1 MTCVYVYEPGREG
14 CGSSPVT
21 RAMSRKIIRFLP
33 PQPPSLDQLPLI
45 NAGPQ
50 AARWLDHYWRKLGLP
65 VDQAQYLAVTDDRR
79 EFARWTGRRLNTMAL
94 GCYCYLPLYA
104 DDESAAGQPDFS
116 LAANL
121 TGPATAPM
129 RTQPPLP
136 GFSDVVDS
144 LCIDDMGLGDQEC
157 RLDVNP
163 SQAPQGD
170 FRHLI
175 FIEPE
180 LLPEGIEVTI
190 AHELIHLADRVSG
203 RPRKHRCHGHDS
215 ISVDEAAITERDPEW
230 LRELLAEE
238 TRRREDAIRQAR
250 PYKYLYVCPNCHKE
264 YPRVRKYSR
273 AVSCGHCDQRFNAA
287 FLLQLNVIGASEG
300 ASGGHD
306 RAGDEVAQP

>member
-1 MTCVYVYEPGREG
+1 
-14 CGSSPVT
+14 
-21 RAMSRKIIRFLP
+21 MSRKIIRFLP

-45 NAGPQ
+45 NAGSQ
-50 AARWLDHYWRKLGLP
+50 AAQWLDHYWRKLGLP
-65 VDQAQYLAVTDDRR
+65 DDQANHFALTDDRR

-94 GCYCYLPLYA
+94 GCYCYLPLYHD
-104 DDESAAGQPDFS
+104 DDESAAQS
-116 LAANL
+116 VVALTANL
-121 TGPATAPM
+121 TGPASAPA
-129 RTQPPLP
+129 RSQLTLP
-136 GFSDVVDS
+136 GFSEMGDDAALGEVCES
-144 LCIDDMGLGDQEC
+144 LFEADELHE
-157 RLDVNP
+157 
-163 SQAPQGD
+163 PQGD

-215 ISVDEAAITERDPEW
+215 ISVDEAMLTERDPEW

-238 TRRREDAIRQAR
+238 TRRREQAVRLAR
-250 PYKYLYVCPNCHKE
+250 PFKYVYVCPNCGKE

-287 FLLQLNVIGASEG
+287 FLLQLRQLGVSAG
-300 ASGGHD
+300 ASGGQD
-306 RAGDEVAQP
+306 PSDQRVAMP